1 MPYVIQTFDKPGHAD
16 IRTANRRV
24 HLDYL
29 EKHKGKLLAAGAVLN
44 DDGSTGEGGVLIV
57 DTEERQAA
65 EEFIANDP
73 FTKAGLF
80 AKVTV
85 TRWRKAFFNFQNCL

>member
-1 MPYVIQTFDKPGHAD
+1 MPYVIQTFDKPGHAHV
-16 IRTANRRV
+16 RTANRAV

-29 EKHKGKLLAAGAVLN
+29 EKHKGKLLAAGAVIQ
-44 DDGSTGEGGVLIV
+44 DDGSTGEGGLIIV
-57 DTEERQAA
+57 DTEDRKVA
-65 EEFIANDP
+65 EDFIANDP
-73 FTKAGLF
+73 FTTAGLF

>member
-1 MPYVIQTFDKPGHAD
+1 MPYIIQTFDKPGHAE
-16 IRTANRRV
+16 IRAANRKIP
-24 HLDYL
+24 LDYL
-29 EKHKGKLLAAGAVLN
+29 EKHKGKLLAAGAVLS

-57 DTEERQAA
+57 DTEERKIA

>member
-1 MPYVIQTFDKPGHAD
+1 MPYIIQTFDKPGHAE
-16 IRTANRRV
+16 IRAANRKI

-29 EKHKGKLLAAGAVLN
+29 EKHKGKLLAAGAVLS

-57 DTEERQAA
+57 DTEERKIA